1 MGHHVGHFHKIKI
14 YRSPFQRKGFQSTHT
29 EHPLIQHSHKAI
41 TQDKPHKQLIQH
53 HTASL
58 SYPVLPCPTPQ
69 QGMWDMVVGHGGGTE
84 NKE

>member
-1 MGHHVGHFHKIKI
+1 MGHYVGHFHKIKL

-53 HTASL
+53 PYSI
-58 SYPVLPCPTPQ
+58 SVLPCPTLSYSPAR
-69 QGMWDMVVGHGGGTE
+69 DVGHGGGTWWWD
-84 NKE
+84 